1 MLVKRLILIGAS
13 LLVGYGATYLI
24 VILALDTTVAEY
36 WMGSEQPV
44 PIPYFILTGL
54 FIALAV
60 AIWLD
65 KFLDTKILPK

>member
-13 LLVGYGATYLI
+13 LVIGYGATFLI
-24 VILALDTTVAEY
+24 VLGLGTTVAEF

-44 PIPYFILTGL
+44 PIPYFLLTGF
-54 FIALAV
+54 FIALAAAV
-60 AIWLD
+60 WLD